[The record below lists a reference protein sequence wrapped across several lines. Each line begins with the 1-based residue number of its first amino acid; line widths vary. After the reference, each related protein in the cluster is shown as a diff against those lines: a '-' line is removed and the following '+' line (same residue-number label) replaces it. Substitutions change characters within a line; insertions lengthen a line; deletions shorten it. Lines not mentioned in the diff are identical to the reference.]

1 MGQVFND
8 CRLDT
13 LNFFDISCQ
22 NPRSVFVF
30 SLITMLPLRQT
41 LQRELLPFVIAL
53 VIAQLYFKWG
63 SFALELV
70 GFIATWLVLG
80 FLVNAV
86 LRDNGKD
93 M

>member
-1 MGQVFND
+1 M
-8 CRLDT
+8 
-13 LNFFDISCQ
+13 
-22 NPRSVFVF
+22 F

-41 LQRELLPFVIAL
+41 LQRELLPFVMAL
-53 VIAQLYFKWG
+53 VLAQLYFKWG

-70 GFIATWLVLG
+70 GFIAAWLVFG

-86 LRDNGKD
+86 FRGNGKD